1 MTYIDSNY
9 FFPPKKPWFLS
20 QFQHLFPAP
29 KLETSDA
36 VLLLFLLPLLVPAAA
51 GDAAVGAGG
60 VGGALRPL
68 LQQRPEPAEE
78 ARQAEEGVLLS
89 IHALRIPEVR
99 RKKNKL

>member
-1 MTYIDSNY
+1 MNHGFSASST
-9 FFPPKKPWFLS
+9 F
-20 QFQHLFPAP
+20 FQHP

-36 VLLLFLLPLLVPAAA
+36 VLLLLLLPLLPAAV
-51 GDAAVGAGG
+51 GGVDVGAGG

-89 IHALRIPEVR
+89 IYALRLPEVR
-99 RKKNKL
+99 RTRTDFVQ